1 MVLYLLQNEANQ
13 LHSRDN
19 FDVLAIRVLT
29 NDTDSLYDVWNNTR
43 KNNDHHLFR
52 KNTSLVTLSHSWQFV
67 RMKVF
72 IWPELRVIWFSIR
85 SIIRFNISYQWQA
98 PYIQTF
104 EKESHWNKILW
115 ERNEIEI
122 KNIEQLCSG
131 IIIILLKNASLGGG
145 RDSFSMCT
153 CSLTIL
159 AISLKAES
167 LIERISVTN
176 REQLK

>member
-115 ERNEIEI
+115 ERNEIELKKYRTI
-122 KNIEQLCSG
+122 VFWNHHNSSQKRFTWWRKR
-131 IIIILLKNASLGGG
+131 LLFYVHLFTHNSCDLSKGWKSNWTN
-145 RDSFSMCT
+145 FSH
-153 CSLTIL
+153 
-159 AISLKAES
+159 K
-167 LIERISVTN
+167 
-176 REQLK
+176 